1 MKPLHIEFTGNRSRR
16 LAALGGA
23 LGVMLLLVALGAFW
37 HGRQEHARLS
47 EARRALE
54 LRLEALNKP
63 PPADLAPA
71 SPAWLK
77 EADASLR
84 QDWNQ
89 VMGML
94 EDIEFPGVHLQSLQ
108 VGVLPET
115 ARVEYQLDSW
125 QRVAEMTEALN
136 QRENAAEA
144 RWILLS
150 VGASASGVAGGGS
163 GVRAAWER
171 SRQR

>member
-1 MKPLHIEFTGNRSRR
+1 MKPLHIEFTGHRSRR

-23 LGVMLLLVALGAFW
+23 LGIMLLLVALGVFW

-71 SPAWLK
+71 APLWLE

-94 EDIEFPGVHLQSLQ
+94 EDIEFPGVRLQSLQ
-108 VGVLPET
+108 VGVLPDS
-115 ARVEYQLDSW
+115 ARIEYQLDSW

-136 QRENAAEA
+136 QRENEA

-150 VGASASGVAGGGS
+150 VGASASGMAGSG
-163 GVRAAWER
+163 GVRAVWER